1 MQDLQRPDYKQIR
14 SKEFQRQRQPE
25 PESFFNNPTASLV
38 TSIICLIF
46 CCIIAP
52 GTIVLS
58 IIALAKKK
66 SGEIASAQNYALV
79 AMFINIVGIII
90 GIIYFVLTL
99 VFDIKI

>member
-66 SGEIASAQNYALV
+66 SGEIASAQSYAMF
-79 AMFINIVGIII
+79 AIFINIVGIII
-90 GIIYFVLTL
+90 GLCTVGYYLIT
-99 VFDIKI
+99 DN